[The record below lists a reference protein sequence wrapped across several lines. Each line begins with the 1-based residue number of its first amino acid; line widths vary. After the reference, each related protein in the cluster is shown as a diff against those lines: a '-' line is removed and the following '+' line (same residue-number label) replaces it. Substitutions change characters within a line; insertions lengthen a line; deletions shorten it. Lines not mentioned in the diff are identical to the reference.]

1 MSSYQRKG
9 ETDMNNEITALDNQL
24 LNIDSVAQ
32 LTTLGKSTIRLWVAE
47 EKFPKPL
54 LLGSSKRVWRLKD
67 VNQFIESKIN

>member
-1 MSSYQRKG
+1 MDSYQHNG
-9 ETDMNNEITALDNQL
+9 EVDMNNEITALDNQL

-32 LTTLGKSTIRLWVAE
+32 LTTLGKSTIRLWAAE

-67 VNQFIESKIN
+67 INEFIESKLA

>member
-1 MSSYQRKG
+1 MNSYQHNG
-9 ETDMNNEITALDNQL
+9 EVDMNNEITALDNQL

-67 VNQFIESKIN
+67 INEFIESKLA

>member
-1 MSSYQRKG
+1 MDSYQHNG
-9 ETDMNNEITALDNQL
+9 EVDMSNEITALDNQL

-67 VNQFIESKIN
+67 INEFIESKLA

>member
-1 MSSYQRKG
+1 MDSYQHNG
-9 ETDMNNEITALDNQL
+9 EVDMNNKITALDNQL

-67 VNQFIESKIN
+67 INEFIESKLA

>member
-1 MSSYQRKG
+1 
-9 ETDMNNEITALDNQL
+9 MNKEIAALDNQL

-67 VNQFIESKIN
+67 VNQFIDSKLVLAPG

>member
-1 MSSYQRKG
+1 MDSYQHNG
-9 ETDMNNEITALDNQL
+9 EVDMNNEITALDNQL

-67 VNQFIESKIN
+67 INEFIESKLA